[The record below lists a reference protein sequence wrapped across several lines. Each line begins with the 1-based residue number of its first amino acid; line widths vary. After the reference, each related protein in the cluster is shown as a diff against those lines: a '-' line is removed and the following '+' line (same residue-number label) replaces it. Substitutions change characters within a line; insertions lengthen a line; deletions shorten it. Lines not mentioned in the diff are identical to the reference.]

1 MTTTKTDRID
11 WRALWATG
19 DMARFCFVGLGILLH
34 ATNETMIA
42 TIMPAMVS
50 DLSGVELVGWSLAI
64 YELGAIVAGASAG
77 RTVSYVPLRTNM
89 SVAAL
94 IYAIGAAIC
103 AAAPTMPVF
112 LAGRLVEGIGGGA
125 LVSLAFVSIER
136 LFPQRIWPQLYGIL
150 SAVWGVAAFSGPL
163 IGAIISQF
171 LSWRWAFG
179 LFTLAGIAMAVAALR
194 VLSVASAKRTSATD
208 KPPPFPFTVLATLAV
223 SIVFV
228 ASAGVNVTL
237 ARSSILLAVGLA
249 GLAFFFRLDARA
261 GASRLFPSRLF
272 DWRTPLGAGM
282 TMIAAFCVATCAL
295 AVYGPLL
302 LATLHNVPVL
312 TTGYII
318 AAESIAWSVL
328 SILVAN
334 ATPRHERVLI
344 IGGAL
349 MITAGLVGFGFF
361 IPAGSI
367 TLILLCAL
375 LQGGGFG
382 VAWPFLTRII
392 VSFASPTERTVASSA
407 VPTMQRIGYAVGA
420 AACGLVANASGFST
434 GLSHAA
440 AADVARWL
448 FLAFVPLGA
457 LGIVAAFRIGR
468 KDAVDDKLRR
478 DP

>member
-1 MTTTKTDRID
+1 MTIAKTDRID

-19 DMARFCFVGLGILLH
+19 DLARFCFVSLGILLH

-42 TIMPAMVS
+42 TIMPAMVD
-50 DLSGVELVGWSLAI
+50 DLAGVELVGWSLAI

-77 RTVSYVPLRTNM
+77 RMISYVPLRTNM

-94 IYAIGAAIC
+94 IYALGAMIC
-103 AAAPTMPVF
+103 ATAPSMSIF

-136 LFPQRIWPQLYGIL
+136 LFPPKIWPQLYGIL

-163 IGAIISQF
+163 IGAVISQF

-179 LFTLAGIAMAVAALR
+179 FFTLAGIAMALAALR
-194 VLSVASAKRTSATD
+194 VLSVASARRNSVTD
-208 KPPPFPFTVLATLAV
+208 KAPPFPFLVLATLAV
-223 SIVFV
+223 SVVFV

-237 ARSSILLAVGLA
+237 LGSSVLLVLGLA
-249 GLAFFFRLDARA
+249 GLVLFFQLDARA

-272 DWRTPLGAGM
+272 DWKTPLGVGM

-312 TTGYII
+312 TTGYVI
-318 AAESIAWSVL
+318 AAESIAWSML

-334 ATPRHERVLI
+334 APPRHERALI
-344 IGGAL
+344 IGGAV
-349 MITAGLVGFGFF
+349 MITAGLVGFAVF

-367 TLILLCAL
+367 PLILLCAL

-382 VAWPFLTRII
+382 VAWPFMTRVI
-392 VSFASPTERTVASSA
+392 VSSAPPSEQTVASSA

-420 AACGLVANASGFST
+420 AACGLVANAGGFST
-434 GLSHAA
+434 GLDHDAA
-440 AADVARWL
+440 ASVAKWL
-448 FLAFVPLGA
+448 FLAFVPLGV
-457 LGIVAAFRIGR
+457 LGIVAAFQIRPGAAAR
-468 KDAVDDKLRR
+468 
-478 DP
+478 